1 MEAEDAVD
9 APQAGSPP
17 RGARGTSPLRY
28 GVGMFGTSLPIN
40 LVKGSMLYVYVELL
54 GLDAVVY
61 ATVYAVYGVLD
72 ALDNPVFG
80 YLSDRTRSRWGRRRP
95 YLVVGALVLTVTTV
109 ALFTVPGAVAD
120 SAVGLAVWFA
130 VFAITTEM
138 ADSLINASYGALLP
152 ELFTHERRRATANA
166 VRQGA
171 QLVALVVALALTPV
185 LARNVLG
192 TEGSA
197 VGYGRL
203 AIIFGVVSAAV
214 ILWTALG
221 VREDPALDAEPKPRF
236 FRSVGQILST
246 AHFWTVGLVNAC
258 YGAAMA
264 LVLGGLQLYVAH
276 TLGGSALDASIL
288 QLVVI
293 AVSIGMLS
301 VWAAVV
307 RRKGAAWTWRLALP
321 VAAVGF
327 VPLYFATDLV
337 TGILAGLAVAVGYSG
352 VLATNDLVIARVL
365 DADAAQHGTHRSGL
379 FLAAFGV
386 LGRLNG
392 LLTAAALASLAL
404 WFGYRSGA
412 DPGPDPGQAF
422 RVYLSVYPLV
432 LLTIGTVVS
441 RFIRLPAAPQD
452 TGAGTP
458 AAGEAAADELA
469 ADDPAADDDGA
480 GSRPVTR

>member
-1 MEAEDAVD
+1 MSRLTGVNAEHGV
-9 APQAGSPP
+9 
-17 RGARGTSPLRY
+17 RGAAATSPARY
-28 GVGMFGTSLPIN
+28 GIGMFGTSLPIN

-72 ALDNPVFG
+72 ALDNPLFG

-95 YLVVGALVLTVTTV
+95 YLVVGALVLAGTTV
-109 ALFTVPGAVAD
+109 ALFSVPGPVAD

-152 ELFTHERRRATANA
+152 ELFSEERRRATANA

-171 QLVALVVALALTPV
+171 QLIALVIALALTPV
-185 LARNVLG
+185 LARTVLG
-192 TEGSA
+192 TEGST

-203 AIIFGVVSAAV
+203 AAIFAVVAAAV
-214 ILWTALG
+214 ILWTAFG
-221 VREDPALDAEPKPRF
+221 VREDPALDAEPRPQF
-236 FRSVGQILST
+236 FRSVRQILST
-246 AHFWTVGLVNAC
+246 SQFWTVGVVNAC

-264 LVLGGLQLYVAH
+264 LVLGGLQLYVEH
-276 TLGGSALDASIL
+276 TLGGTALDASIL

-293 AVSIGMLS
+293 VVAIGMLS

-327 VPLYFATDLV
+327 VPMYFASDLL

-365 DADAAQHGTHRSGL
+365 DADAARHGTHRSGL

-386 LGRLNG
+386 LGRLNA
-392 LLTAAALASLAL
+392 LVTAGALASLTA
-404 WFGYRSGA
+404 WFGYRNGA
-412 DPGPDPGQAF
+412 DPGPDPAQAF
-422 RVYLSVYPLV
+422 RVYLSLYPFV
-432 LLTIGTVVS
+432 LLVIGTTVS
-441 RFIRLPAAPQD
+441 RFIRLPPAPQ
-452 TGAGTP
+452 
-458 AAGEAAADELA
+458 EAATDGSGARDKG
-469 ADDPAADDDGA
+469 PA
-480 GSRPVTR
+480 PVTR

>member
-17 RGARGTSPLRY
+17 RRARGTSPLRY

-171 QLVALVVALALTPV
+171 QLIALVIALALTPV

-192 TEGSA
+192 SEGSA

-221 VREDPALDAEPKPRF
+221 VREDPALDAEPKPQF

-301 VWAAVV
+301 VWAAV
-307 RRKGAAWTWRLALP
+307 
-321 VAAVGF
+321 
-327 VPLYFATDLV
+327 
-337 TGILAGLAVAVGYSG
+337 GYSG

-365 DADAAQHGTHRSGL
+365 DADAAHHGTHRSGL

-432 LLTIGTVVS
+432 LLTVGTVVS

-452 TGAGTP
+452 TGAG
-458 AAGEAAADELA
+458 AAS
-469 ADDPAADDDGA
+469 DDDA

>member
-1 MEAEDAVD
+1 
-9 APQAGSPP
+9 
-17 RGARGTSPLRY
+17 
-28 GVGMFGTSLPIN
+28 
-40 LVKGSMLYVYVELL
+40 
-54 GLDAVVY
+54 
-61 ATVYAVYGVLD
+61 VYGVLD

-80 YLSDRTRSRWGRRRP
+80 HLSDRTRSRWGRRRP
-95 YLVVGALVLTVTTV
+95 YLVTGALVLAGTTI
-109 ALFTVPGAVAD
+109 ALFSVPGPVAD

-171 QLVALVVALALTPV
+171 QLVALVIALALTPV

-203 AIIFGVVSAAV
+203 AVIFGVVAAAV
-214 ILWTALG
+214 ILWTAFG
-221 VREDPALDAEPKPRF
+221 VREDPALDAEPRPLF
-236 FRSVGQILST
+236 FRSIGQILST
-246 AHFWTVGLVNAC
+246 SHFWTVGVVSAC
-258 YGAAMA
+258 YGTAMA
-264 LVLGGLQLYVAH
+264 LVLGGLQLYVHH
-276 TLGGSALDASIL
+276 TLRGTALDASIL

-293 AVSIGMLS
+293 AVAIGMLG

-321 VAAVGF
+321 VAALGF
-327 VPLYFATDLV
+327 VPMYFATDLL
-337 TGILAGLAVAVGYSG
+337 TGILGGLAVAVGYSG
-352 VLATNDLVIARVL
+352 LLATNDLVIARVL
-365 DADAAQHGTHRSGL
+365 DADAARHGTHRSGL

-392 LLTAAALASLAL
+392 LVTAGALMSLAL
-404 WFGYRSGA
+404 VFGYRDGT

-422 RVYLSVYPLV
+422 RVYLSLYPFA
-432 LLTIGTVVS
+432 LLALGTVVS
-441 RFIRLPAAPQD
+441 RFIRLPAAPQE
-452 TGAGTP
+452 T
-458 AAGEAAADELA
+458 
-469 ADDPAADDDGA
+469 DPE
-480 GSRPVTR
+480 PVTR

>member
-1 MEAEDAVD
+1 MNAEHA
-9 APQAGSPP
+9 
-17 RGARGTSPLRY
+17 GTSPMRY
-28 GVGMFGTSLPIN
+28 GIGMFGTSLPIN

-61 ATVYAVYGVLD
+61 AAVYAVYGVLD
-72 ALDNPVFG
+72 ALDNPLFG

-95 YLVVGALVLTVTTV
+95 YLVTGALVLAVTTV
-109 ALFTVPGAVAD
+109 ALFSVPGPVAD

-171 QLVALVVALALTPV
+171 QLIALVIALALTPV

-192 TEGSA
+192 TEGST

-203 AIIFGVVSAAV
+203 AVIFAVVAAAV
-214 ILWTALG
+214 ILWTAFG
-221 VREDPALDAEPKPRF
+221 VREDPALDAEPKPLF
-236 FRSVGQILST
+236 FRSVRQILST
-246 AHFWTVGLVNAC
+246 SHFWTVGIVNAC
-258 YGAAMA
+258 YGSAMA
-264 LVLGGLQLYVAH
+264 LVLGGLQLYVHH
-276 TLGGSALDASIL
+276 TLEGSALDASIL

-293 AVSIGMLS
+293 VVAIGMLS

-327 VPLYFATDLV
+327 VPMYFATDLL

-365 DADAAQHGTHRSGL
+365 DADAARHGTHRSGL
-379 FLAAFGV
+379 FLASFGV

-392 LLTAAALASLAL
+392 LVTAGALASLAL

-422 RVYLSVYPLV
+422 RVYLSLYPFTLLV
-432 LLTIGTVVS
+432 IGTTVS
-441 RFIRLPAAPQD
+441 RFIRLPAAPQETGSPETGPEEKGASD
-452 TGAGTP
+452 TGSPYGP
-458 AAGEAAADELA
+458 E
-469 ADDPAADDDGA
+469 
-480 GSRPVTR
+480 PVTR

>member
-1 MEAEDAVD
+1 VD
-9 APQAGSPP
+9 AESAATGRRVDGPP
-17 RGARGTSPLRY
+17 GATSPLRY

-40 LVKGSMLYVYVELL
+40 LVKGSMFYVYVELL

-72 ALDNPVFG
+72 AVDNPVFG

-95 YLVVGALVLTVTTV
+95 YLVTGALVLAVTTI
-109 ALFTVPGAVAD
+109 ALFSVPGAVAD
-120 SAVGLAVWFA
+120 SAVGLVVWFA

-203 AIIFGVVSAAV
+203 AAVFGVAAAVV

-221 VREDPALDAEPKPRF
+221 VREDPALDAEPRPLF
-236 FRSVGQILST
+236 FRSIGQILST
-246 AHFWTVGLVNAC
+246 AHFWTVGVVNAC

-264 LVLGGLQLYVAH
+264 LVLGGLQLYVHH
-276 TLGGSALDASIL
+276 TLGGTALDASIL

-293 AVSIGMLS
+293 AVAIGMLS

-327 VPLYFATDLV
+327 VPMYFATDLL
-337 TGILAGLAVAVGYSG
+337 TAILGGLSVAIGYSG
-352 VLATNDLVIARVL
+352 LLATNDLVIARVL
-365 DADAAQHGTHRSGL
+365 DADAVRHGTHRSGL

-392 LLTAAALASLAL
+392 LVTAGALLSLAL
-404 WFGYRSGA
+404 VFGYRDGA

-422 RVYLSVYPLV
+422 RVYLSLYPFA
-432 LLTIGTVVS
+432 LLLIGTVVS
-441 RFIRLPAAPQD
+441 RFIRLPAAPQE
-452 TGAGTP
+452 TVM
-458 AAGEAAADELA
+458 
-469 ADDPAADDDGA
+469 
-480 GSRPVTR
+480 R

>member
-1 MEAEDAVD
+1 M
-9 APQAGSPP
+9 
-17 RGARGTSPLRY
+17 RY

-80 YLSDRTRSRWGRRRP
+80 HLSDRTRSRWGRRRP
-95 YLVVGALVLTVTTV
+95 YLVTGALVLACTTI
-109 ALFTVPGAVAD
+109 ALFSVPGPVAD

-171 QLVALVVALALTPV
+171 QLIALVIALALTPV

-192 TEGSA
+192 TEGST

-203 AIIFGVVSAAV
+203 AVIFAVVAATV
-214 ILWTALG
+214 ILWTAFG
-221 VREDPALDAEPKPRF
+221 VREDPALDAEPKPLF
-236 FRSVGQILST
+236 FRSIGQILST
-246 AHFWTVGLVNAC
+246 SHFWTVGVVNAC
-258 YGAAMA
+258 YGSAMA
-264 LVLGGLQLYVAH
+264 LVLGGLQLYVHH

-293 AVSIGMLS
+293 VVAIGMLS

-327 VPLYFATDLV
+327 VPMYFATDLT

-365 DADAAQHGTHRSGL
+365 DADAARYGTHRSGL

-392 LLTAAALASLAL
+392 LVTAAALASLAL

-422 RVYLSVYPLV
+422 RVYLSLYPFALLV
-432 LLTIGTVVS
+432 VGTTVS
-441 RFIRLPAAPQD
+441 RFIRLPAAPQE
-452 TGAGTP
+452 TGSPDGPDAGPGT
-458 AAGEAAADELA
+458 
-469 ADDPAADDDGA
+469 DPDPGPTA
-480 GSRPVTR
+480 GSGAEPVTR

>member
-1 MEAEDAVD
+1 MDAERA
-9 APQAGSPP
+9 APGASSGAP
-17 RGARGTSPLRY
+17 REGTSPLRY
-28 GVGMFGTSLPIN
+28 GAGMFGTSLPIN

-61 ATVYAVYGVLD
+61 AAVYAVYGVLD

-95 YLVVGALVLTVTTV
+95 YLVTGALVLAATTV
-109 ALFTVPGAVAD
+109 ALFSVPGPVAE

-152 ELFTHERRRATANA
+152 ELFSHERRRATANA

-171 QLVALVVALALTPV
+171 QLVALVIALALTPV

-203 AIIFGVVSAAV
+203 AVIFGIVSAAV
-214 ILWTALG
+214 ILWMAFG
-221 VREDPALDAEPKPRF
+221 VREDPALDDEPRPLF
-236 FRSVGQILST
+236 FRSVKEILST
-246 AHFWTVGLVNAC
+246 SHFWTVGLVNAC

-264 LVLGGLQLYVAH
+264 LVLGGLQLYVHH

-293 AVSIGMLS
+293 AVSIGMLG

-307 RRKGAAWTWRLALP
+307 RRRGAAWTWRLALP
-321 VAAVGF
+321 IAAVGF
-327 VPLYFATDLV
+327 VPMYFATDLL
-337 TGILAGLAVAVGYSG
+337 TGILGGLSVAVGYSG
-352 VLATNDLVIARVL
+352 LLATNDLVIARVL
-365 DADAAQHGTHRSGL
+365 DADAARHGTHRSGL

-392 LLTAAALASLAL
+392 VVTAGALASLAL
-404 WFGYRSGA
+404 WFGYRSGT

-422 RVYLSVYPLV
+422 RVYLSVYPV
-432 LLTIGTVVS
+432 TLLLIGTAVS
-441 RFIRLPAAPQD
+441 RFIRLPPPPQEAPS
-452 TGAGTP
+452 P
-458 AAGEAAADELA
+458 SE
-469 ADDPAADDDGA
+469 P
-480 GSRPVTR
+480 GSAPVTR

>member
-1 MEAEDAVD
+1 MVSGG
-9 APQAGSPP
+9 AGLPA
-17 RGARGTSPLRY
+17 GGTSPVRY
-28 GVGMFGTSLPIN
+28 GLGMFGTSLPIN
-40 LVKGSMLYVYVELL
+40 LVKGSMFYVYVELL
-54 GLDAVVY
+54 GLDAAVY
-61 ATVYAVYGVLD
+61 AAVYAVYGVLD
-72 ALDNPVFG
+72 ALDNPAFG

-95 YLVVGALVLTVTTV
+95 YLVVGALVLACTTV
-109 ALFTVPGAVAD
+109 ALFSVPGPVAD

-152 ELFTHERRRATANA
+152 ELFGHERRRASANA

-185 LARNVLG
+185 LARAVLG
-192 TEGSA
+192 SEGST

-203 AIIFGVVSAAV
+203 AVIFGVVAAAV
-214 ILWTALG
+214 ILWTAAG
-221 VREDPALDAEPKPRF
+221 VREDPALDAEPRPRF
-236 FRSVGQILST
+236 FRSVREVLST
-246 AHFWTVGLVNAC
+246 PQFWTVGVVNAC

-264 LVLGGLQLYVAH
+264 LVLGGLQLYVEH

-293 AVSIGMLS
+293 AVAIGMLA

-321 VAAVGF
+321 VAALGF
-327 VPLYFATDLV
+327 VPMYVATDLL
-337 TGILAGLAVAVGYSG
+337 TGILGGLAVAVGYSG

-365 DADAAQHGTHRSGL
+365 DADAARHGVHRSGL

-386 LGRLNG
+386 LGRLNA
-392 LLTAAALASLAL
+392 LVTAAAVASLAVF
-404 WFGYRSGA
+404 FGYRSGA

-422 RVYLSVYPLV
+422 RVYLSVYPFV
-432 LLTIGTVVS
+432 LLLVGTVVS
-441 RFIRLPAAPQD
+441 RFIRLPAAPQ
-452 TGAGTP
+452 
-458 AAGEAAADELA
+458 EQ
-469 ADDPAADDDGA
+469 
-480 GSRPVTR
+480 VTR

>member
-1 MEAEDAVD
+1 VEPEDAVD
-9 APQAGSPP
+9 VPKAGPGPSPT
-17 RGARGTSPLRY
+17 RTSPLRY
-28 GVGMFGTSLPIN
+28 GAGMFGTSLPIN

-54 GLDAVVY
+54 GLDAAIY

-80 YLSDRTRSRWGRRRP
+80 HLSDRTRSRWGRRRP
-95 YLVVGALVLTVTTV
+95 YLVTGALVLAVTTI
-109 ALFTVPGAVAD
+109 ALFSVPGPVAD

-152 ELFTHERRRATANA
+152 ELFSHEKRRATANA

-171 QLVALVVALALTPV
+171 QLIALVIALAMTPV

-214 ILWTALG
+214 ILWTAFG
-221 VREDPALDAEPKPRF
+221 VREDPALNAEAKPLF
-236 FRSVGQILST
+236 FRSVRQILST
-246 AHFWTVGLVNAC
+246 SQFWTVGLVNAC

-264 LVLGGLQLYVAH
+264 LVLGGLQLYVHH

-327 VPLYFATDLV
+327 VPMYFATDLI
-337 TGILAGLAVAVGYSG
+337 TGIFAGLTVAVGYSG

-365 DADAAQHGTHRSGL
+365 DADAARHGTHRSGL

-392 LLTAAALASLAL
+392 VVTAAALASLTL

-422 RVYLSVYPLV
+422 RVYLSLYPFALLV
-432 LLTIGTVVS
+432 IGTTVS
-441 RFIRLPAAPQD
+441 RFIRLPAAPQE
-452 TGAGTP
+452 TSSPEAG
-458 AAGEAAADELA
+458 ADETGPEETGSP
-469 ADDPAADDDGA
+469 DP
-480 GSRPVTR
+480 GSSYGPEPVTR